1 MKSKYT
7 AHLHP
12 GKFEGESAATEYY
25 YELMLEG
32 VGEDICG
39 LRGESEDGNYDDPDT
54 DFATIFRVNAEESEA
69 FDLPIGHIFMICED
83 SQGFGYGS
91 VYASREEA
99 EAKFRN
105 SLGL

>member
-39 LRGESEDGNYDDPDT
+39 MGGESEEGLLIQIRFQP
-54 DFATIFRVNAEESEA
+54 S
-69 FDLPIGHIFMICED
+69 
-83 SQGFGYGS
+83 SGS
-91 VYASREEA
+91 MLKNPKHLSCR
-99 EAKFRN
+99 
-105 SLGL
+105 